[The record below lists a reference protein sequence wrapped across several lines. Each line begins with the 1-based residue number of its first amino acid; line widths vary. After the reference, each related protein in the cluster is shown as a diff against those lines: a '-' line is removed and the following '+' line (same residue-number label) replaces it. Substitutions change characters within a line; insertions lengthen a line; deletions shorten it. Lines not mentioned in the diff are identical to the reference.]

1 MVSFN
6 NSILIYRDR
15 KPRLVANNIP
25 GFHLKILLTGKK
37 AKNDSILIEF
47 HHDIVW
53 HDVTSGLCKNY
64 DSLCQS
70 LI

>member
-15 KPRLVANNIP
+15 KPRLDVNNIP
-25 GFHLKILLTGKK
+25 RFHLKILLTGKK

-47 HHDIVW
+47 HHD
-53 HDVTSGLCKNY
+53 N
-64 DSLCQS
+64 SLA
-70 LI
+70 